1 MRTSISTL
9 LLIVLLILSV
19 SSCSTTKSGTRTSNA
34 YQTPTTHIKSFNDYD
49 LDVSSESVTY
59 TIDISTPE
67 GKAKLKNLSLRE
79 AEELALTEAV
89 IKHNCAMLV
98 NPQYTNLMRGNRV
111 LRITVYG
118 FPAKF
123 KNSEQKRNPQY
134 NKSLNNVI
142 IN

>member
-1 MRTSISTL
+1 MAF
-9 LLIVLLILSV
+9 IVLSV
-19 SSCSTTKSGTRTSNA
+19 SSCSSTKSGTRTSNA

-49 LDVSSESVTY
+49 LDVSSESITY

-89 IKHNCAMLV
+89 IKYNCAMLV

-123 KNSEQKRNPQY
+123 KNSE
-134 NKSLNNVI
+134 
-142 IN
+142 